1 MTEEDIIT
9 WLEHWLSRQGRGKLP
24 LMLIDPSTN
33 LGRKT
38 VPKVST
44 NKGKKRMEW
53 VEPDDDS
60 DEDIDGDGV
69 DNEGE
74 LAGGPRTSP
83 APSGTYSER
92 IPNGPPAPADYA
104 ETRKNRREFLGM
116 LSEDTE
122 YRRLLSLLERAKVL
136 SSLIL
141 YLLYILIVLQPGPL
155 SGHPPL
161 PWASWKSL
169 NSYLPPAFHA
179 TSGKESYSALTK
191 WLGNEPVTAR
201 NNSLASHQT
210 IEIVALSIG
219 LAMRDIAAIQFQD
232 DSVLPSHLVNSPLQ
246 FRQFESLSHCTQDLL
261 KGWEDM
267 YVTRRLM
274 GLYLS
279 FCNRITLPTISS
291 KNATQ
296 VPDSK
301 QDDSDTRK
309 KGRYAS

>member
-1 MTEEDIIT
+1 MTEEAIIT
-9 WLEHWLSRQGRGKLP
+9 WLEHWYSRQGRGKLP

-33 LGRKT
+33 PGKKT
-38 VPKVST
+38 VPKAS
-44 NKGKKRMEW
+44 NSKGKKRMEW
-53 VEPDDDS
+53 VEPDDGS
-60 DEDIDGDGV
+60 DGDTDGDGAG
-69 DNEGE
+69 NEGE
-74 LAGGPRTSP
+74 SAEDPRTSP
-83 APSGTYSER
+83 APSGTYSEQV
-92 IPNGPPAPADYA
+92 PDGPPAPADYA

-122 YRRLLSLLERAKVL
+122 YRRLLSLLESAKVL
-136 SSLIL
+136 SSFIF

-179 TSGKESYSALTK
+179 TGGKESYSALTT
-191 WLGNEPVTAR
+191 WLAKEPVTAR

-232 DSVLPSHLVNSPLQ
+232 DSILPSHLVNSPLK
-246 FRQFESLSHCTQDLL
+246 FREFEALSHCTQDLL

-267 YVTRRLM
+267 YVTQCLI
-274 GLYLS
+274 GLY
-279 FCNRITLPTISS
+279 
-291 KNATQ
+291 
-296 VPDSK
+296 
-301 QDDSDTRK
+301 
-309 KGRYAS
+309 